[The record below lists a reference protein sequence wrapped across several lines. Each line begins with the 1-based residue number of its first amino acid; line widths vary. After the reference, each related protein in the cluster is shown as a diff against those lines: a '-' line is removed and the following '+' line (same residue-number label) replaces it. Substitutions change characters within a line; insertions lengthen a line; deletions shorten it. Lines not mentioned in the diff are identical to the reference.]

1 MHIKI
6 LKALSIHDIKE
17 YKHPKEIDVV
27 ISVGGFYGFYVIGV
41 HKILKKLEKEGKII
55 IKRYAG
61 ASVGAI
67 CSVLMACNVPEEMI
81 VEMYDSL
88 LFKKRYLFEL
98 RKLLYNLLPIN
109 AYEICSGKVYI
120 NATEITPFGFKK
132 TIFSTYQNNDELLDA
147 CMASSNLP
155 FYVSPNL
162 FYKFKNK
169 YYIDG
174 CFTNVL
180 PIFHDKKNE
189 QLLIKLYKIKY
200 HSPYSIYPNDTSI
213 EGLIVKG
220 GVEMH
225 KFLKFSPSYIKTLE
239 WFDEEKLKI
248 KRKKRIKKIIVC
260 SMVLGFFYLLKN
272 RYFSRESLD
281 SIRSN
286 LIYFSIFERPSTD
299 NYISKLFFNL
309 KY

>member
-1 MHIKI
+1 MHKKI

-41 HKILKKLEKEGKII
+41 HKILKKLEQEGKII

-88 LFKKRYLFEL
+88 LFRRRYLFEL

-109 AYEICSGKVYI
+109 AYKICSGKVFIY
-120 NATEITPFGFKK
+120 ATEITPFGFKK
-132 TIFSTYQNNDELLDA
+132 TIFSTFENNNELLDA

-155 FYVSPNL
+155 FYVSPSL
-162 FYKFKNK
+162 FYKFKDK

-180 PIFHDKKNE
+180 PVFHDKKNE

-200 HSPYSIYPNDTSI
+200 HSPYSLYPNDTSI

-220 GVEMH
+220 GIEMH
-225 KFLKFSPSYIKTLE
+225 KFLTFHPTYIKTLE
-239 WFDEEKLKI
+239 WFDEEKLKK
-248 KRKKRIKKIIVC
+248 KRKKRIKKIIVG
-260 SMVLGFFYLLKN
+260 SMILGCFYFLKNKYLSRLSLDCIRSYLL
-272 RYFSRESLD
+272 YL
-281 SIRSN
+281 
-286 LIYFSIFERPSTD
+286 SIFERPF
-299 NYISKLFFNL
+299 KL
-309 KY
+309 K